1 MGSVQIFAL
10 RLAHLT
16 FVCRRVFTGGY
27 QIDAGAFGN
36 VPLSIESA
44 RKLADTAAR
53 IRSRAR
59 VAVAKRGDMEPGALY
74 RRELPTA
81 NGVLCRMEIGIT
93 DSGDAVYFEVGDA
106 RVRLDEQEAQDLVHV
121 LARLRD
127 DVAAIHTASEPPRR
141 SYSPGRDYVSRWL
154 PYWD

>member
-10 RLAHLT
+10 RLANLV
-16 FVCRRVFTGGY
+16 FVCRRNFIGAY
-27 QIDAGAFGN
+27 ALDIGAFRD
-36 VPLSIESA
+36 VPLSVDGA
-44 RKLADTAAR
+44 RRLADTAAR

-81 NGVLCRMEIGIT
+81 NGALCRLEIGIT
-93 DSGDAVYFEVGDA
+93 DPGDAVYVEIGEA
-106 RVRLDEQEAQDLVHV
+106 RVRLDEHEAQDLAFALEH
-121 LARLRD
+121 LRH
-127 DVAAIHTASEPPRR
+127 DVAVVHTASEPPRR